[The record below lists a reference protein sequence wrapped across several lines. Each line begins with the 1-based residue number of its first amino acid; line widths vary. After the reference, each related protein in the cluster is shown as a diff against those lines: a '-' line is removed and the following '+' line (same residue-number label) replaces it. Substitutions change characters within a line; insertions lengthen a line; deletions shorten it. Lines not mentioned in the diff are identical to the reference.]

1 MRYSRLIFRVHA
13 VQRMFERGISETDV
27 REVLEVG
34 KVIKKNPKDLPYPSY
49 LVLGFPSGRP
59 IHVVASD
66 DLSVKATVVISV
78 YQPDSKLWDKT
89 FSRRKK

>member
-1 MRYSRLIFRVHA
+1 
-13 VQRMFERGISETDV
+13 MFERGISETDV